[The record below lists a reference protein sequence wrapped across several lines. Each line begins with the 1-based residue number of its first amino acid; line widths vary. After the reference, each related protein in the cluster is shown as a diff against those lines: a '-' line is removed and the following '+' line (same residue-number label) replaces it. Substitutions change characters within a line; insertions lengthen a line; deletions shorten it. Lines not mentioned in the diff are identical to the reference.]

1 MSAGILTFRKK
12 NNRNEAIRTSLPADL
27 IKITRRTRAETI
39 LRGRKDM
46 DLEWMEKAFNDAK
59 KRLFAKEPPDLML
72 SVEQLSE
79 VLQSCKLSVND
90 LSDDEE
96 NMRSY

>member
-1 MSAGILTFRKK
+1 VDG
-12 NNRNEAIRTSLPADL
+12 
-27 IKITRRTRAETI
+27 
-39 LRGRKDM
+39 
-46 DLEWMEKAFNDAK
+46 KAFNDAK